1 MRAIGILF
9 AVAVSFAPASA
20 FACGM
25 YIPPEHEELLTT
37 LFDEIDQAATL
48 PVVDEAMAV
57 QMADATVTNE
67 ANDVVV
73 APLVDDSRP
82 HRKLFHRNSAN

>member
-9 AVAVSFAPASA
+9 AVTVSMLPTSA

-37 LFDEIDQAATL
+37 LFDEIDQAAVVAE
-48 PVVDEAMAV
+48 PVSVTAIAEATAM
-57 QMADATVTNE
+57 NE
-67 ANDVVV
+67 ANDATVVV
-73 APLVDDSRP
+73 EHVDSSRP
-82 HRKLFHRNSAN
+82 HRKLFHRNHAN